1 MRARYEISGM
11 RLIWSRG
18 SWPVGQEVSAGPRRE
33 FDDELHRRDRVVT
46 ANDDGRNRSHNFI
59 SKGNGN
65 SDHGRE
71 DATGT
76 ECLLLS

>member
-46 ANDDGRNRSHNFI
+46 ANDDGRNRTLRSP
-59 SKGNGN
+59 
-65 SDHGRE
+65 GRE
-71 DATGT
+71 KVTVKSKYIYTGARMY
-76 ECLLLS
+76 EPWM